1 MMRSEDWEK
10 HRERGRN
17 SLRFNTYCQYAKNTE
32 TKISPASTWNLEFR
46 RKENKNIS
54 NSEDLWRGSGGGKI
68 ENVKLAGKQA
78 IRENNINRPRDEGNV
93 VGSKNNNNDNS
104 Q

>member
-1 MMRSEDWEK
+1 MPRI
-10 HRERGRN
+10 
-17 SLRFNTYCQYAKNTE
+17 C
-32 TKISPASTWNLEFR
+32 
-46 RKENKNIS
+46 
-54 NSEDLWRGSGGGKI
+54 GGNRGKI

-78 IRENNINRPRDEGNV
+78 IRENNINRPRDGGNV

>member
-1 MMRSEDWEK
+1 MPRS
-10 HRERGRN
+10 
-17 SLRFNTYCQYAKNTE
+17 C
-32 TKISPASTWNLEFR
+32 
-46 RKENKNIS
+46 
-54 NSEDLWRGSGGGKI
+54 GGDPGKI